1 MDTKRKLMDEAA
13 ARIRERTE
21 QVLQELQEHQDRQVL
36 EAYGP
41 ELESFDGEDVVEFV
55 RYTIH

>member
-1 MDTKRKLMDEAA
+1 MDTKRKMMDDAA

-21 QVLQELQEHQDRQVL
+21 QVLQELQDFQDRQIV
-36 EAYGP
+36 EVFGP
-41 ELESFDGEDVVEFV
+41 ELERFEGEDAV